1 MGVGVYFN
9 VAVNGIPII
18 AWWNATYLVV
28 VSLWCGAGSIVD
40 VKPAESSLKAIRQL
54 NSTLALSCHRQ
65 VCLPTQLNFSRK
77 QYPVAW
83 LMMNYL
89 HQTMQCRH
97 VTLAPTQPRSFA
109 NRARGGGGV
118 KFTHSNAAISIR
130 DSTRFAPDIL
140 EEWQNSMHIRIWAW
154 INANRW

>member
-97 VTLAPTQPRSFA
+97 ATLAPHSPDLLQTEHV
-109 NRARGGGGV
+109 GV
-118 KFTHSNAAISIR
+118 
-130 DSTRFAPDIL
+130 L
-140 EEWQNSMHIRIWAW
+140 VLNSRIWMRPYPLETLPALRQTLLKSGRTPC
-154 INANRW
+154 ISEFEHE